1 MKKTIFTIFT
11 FLFLINVNAQEN
23 KEISFNKTDEL
34 LSEIVKKSIV
44 LAEKTGNFVIE
55 QAPLLLKEFYYWHI
69 TSNIFWI
76 IFSILIFLIG
86 RYLPYQFGV
95 KEETKYKNE
104 KFFGRYFFESAPFWI
119 LFSITST
126 ISLILFTLK
135 VYNLIFILVA
145 PKLYLIEYFLNKH

>member
-11 FLFLINVNAQEN
+11 FLFLINVNAEEN
-23 KEISFNKTDEL
+23 KQISFNETEEL

-69 TSNIFWI
+69 ASNIFWI

-95 KEETKYKNE
+95 KEGTKYKDE
-104 KFFGRYFFESAPFWI
+104 KFFGRYFFDSAPSWI
-119 LFSITST
+119 FFSMTST
-126 ISLILFTLK
+126 ISLIIFILE
-135 VYNLIFILVA
+135 VYDLIFILVA
-145 PKLYLIEYFLNKH
+145 PKLYLIEYFLNKY